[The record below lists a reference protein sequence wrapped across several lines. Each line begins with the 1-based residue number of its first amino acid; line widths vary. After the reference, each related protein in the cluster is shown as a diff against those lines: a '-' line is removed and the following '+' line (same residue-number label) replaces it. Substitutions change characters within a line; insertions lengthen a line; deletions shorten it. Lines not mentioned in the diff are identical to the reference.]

1 MDPKEPNLQQLMQLA
16 NSPLGQQLL
25 QRLKEQNDTALHSAA
40 EMASSGNITQ
50 AKALLQTMLQDPE
63 VKNILQQLG
72 GGYGRNE

>member
-25 QRLKEQNDTALHSAA
+25 QRLKEQNGTALHSAA